1 MTPRQRHTRD
11 ELLRQG
17 HEALEREDL
26 ANAEALGRR
35 ALMIDAS
42 SWEARSI
49 LASSMI
55 EQARYEEAVPLLEQI
70 LEVQPEDVV
79 SLADLGLCL
88 YEMCL
93 FDEAESVLSR
103 ALEIDGADPHACYW
117 MALCVERRGYYD
129 LAEEYFQQSHEIEP
143 ETCPLPFR
151 LPAGEFE
158 RVVEQAIEEI
168 PERIRAHL
176 KNLTIVVDDLPR
188 RDDLVEYD
196 PPLDPCLYGLYVGV
210 PLPERTTAHPPTE
223 PDRIYIYRRNL
234 ERLCED
240 RDTLL
245 EQIKITVLHEI
256 GHYLGYDE
264 DELAARGLA

>member
-1 MTPRQRHTRD
+1 MNQRQRQTMD
-11 ELLRQG
+11 ELLRKG
-17 HEALEREDL
+17 HEALEREDF
-26 ANAEALGRR
+26 AEAEAMGRR
-35 ALMIDAS
+35 SLMIDGS

-93 FDEAESVLSR
+93 FEEAESVLSR
-103 ALEIDGADPHACYW
+103 ALEVDGADPHACYW

-188 RDDLVEYD
+188 REDLVEYD

-210 PLPERTTAHPPTE
+210 PLPERSVTSPPRL
-223 PDRIYIYRRNL
+223 PDTIYIYQRNL
-234 ERLCED
+234 ERFCPDEA
-240 RDTLL
+240 TLL
-245 EQIKITVLHEI
+245 EEIRTTLLHEI
-256 GHYLGYDE
+256 GHYVGFDE
-264 DELAARGLA
+264 DDLAERGWA